1 MVTDPMKKMKA
12 GLKEKVNRM
21 LYFLWIFR
29 QDLKTGDI

>member
-21 LYFLWIFR
+21 LYFFM
-29 QDLKTGDI
+29 DIQTRPENR